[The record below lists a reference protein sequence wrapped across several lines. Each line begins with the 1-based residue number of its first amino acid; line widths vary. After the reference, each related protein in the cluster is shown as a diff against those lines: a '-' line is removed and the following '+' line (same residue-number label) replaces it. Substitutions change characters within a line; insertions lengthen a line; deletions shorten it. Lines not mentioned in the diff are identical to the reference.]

1 MESQISGNSDSQKWH
16 PLPPELGFVP
26 QMFPSRSWGSRISKW
41 LEVPVEGVIVPAFCF
56 ELSVQRRFCRGL
68 FRPFTLPSHT
78 ITGLPLAVIF
88 RIHAQ
93 PFSSIPAISFDTTG

>member
-1 MESQISGNSDSQKWH
+1 M
-16 PLPPELGFVP
+16 
-26 QMFPSRSWGSRISKW
+26 
-41 LEVPVEGVIVPAFCF
+41 EGVIVPAFCF

-93 PFSSIPAISFDTTG
+93 PFSSIPAISFDTTGYVIQVPAGPLKPFAGAGERGLGRAS